1 MTKKTGDNSPETR
14 KTLEDVSNQMVLS
27 KEQKQQMKET
37 GQFEPTEEQRQ
48 KLKER
53 LAKKRDQA
61 MDSVDTY
68 DLTEY
73 LDLTILEKDDIIAYK
88 HRWLRD
94 YFASVEKIC
103 IINPNQITVNKEMVL
118 EYEDLMKDLP
128 EDSNEYKDF
137 KSSREATLTQIVTLQ
152 EDTENRKAELK
163 NYVKTIK
170 TLNGI
175 IKQLKDR
182 EFAK

>member
-1 MTKKTGDNSPETR
+1 MWKKTGDNSPETR

-27 KEQKQQMKET
+27 KEQQKQMKQN
-37 GQFEPTEEQRQ
+37 GQFEPTEEQRE
-48 KLKER
+48 KLKAR

-73 LDLTILEKDDIIAYK
+73 LDLSILEKDDIIAYK

-103 IINPNQITVNKEMVL
+103 IINPNQILVNKEMVL
-118 EYEDLMKDLP
+118 EYENLMKDLP
-128 EDSNEYKDF
+128 EGSQEHNDF
-137 KSSREATLTQIVTLQ
+137 KSSREATLTQILTLQ
-152 EDTENRKAELK
+152 EDTENRKAELT

-170 TLNGI
+170 TLNQI
-175 IKQLKDR
+175 IQSFK
-182 EFAK
+182 AKEAV